1 MQRNLTGSSRI
12 SPGLLVLM
20 FCSLVLFV
28 GGAALVVVVV
38 VVVIEVGL
46 INNGIQHSPEFFHS
60 SKFNFSLQRGSFI
73 DAWCVICRKLI
84 GPKESA
90 KMNMWDEFKDDG

>member
-38 VVVIEVGL
+38 VVIEVGL
-46 INNGIQHSPEFFHS
+46 TNNGIEHSPDFFHS
-60 SKFNFSLQRGSFI
+60 SKFDLSLQGGSFI
-73 DAWCVICRKLI
+73 DTWCVICRKLI